1 MKVLRVLFLILG
13 LAIVATAQK
22 SILTGSVYDA
32 YGALIIGAKITAIN
46 EKGEKFEALTNND
59 GIYILNLPYNP
70 YRPEIVDF
78 KIAKYEIIVEKELLE
93 KTTIKNF
100 KFAPS
105 YKGKVNLDFA
115 MDVFVDINTIPI
127 QIEKDEKEK
136 PKLKSEL
143 HDTQTA
149 VLTGTVKLDKKLL
162 EGAVVKIRDENYN
175 EYFAKTDKKGNY
187 RVILPFGKYF
197 IYSTV
202 NDKCWMCAEF
212 YKRDFLINKEGE
224 INLDIELQFMGE
236 G

>member
-78 KIAKYEIIVEKELLE
+78 KIAKYEIIVEKENFE
-93 KTTIKNF
+93 KTIIKNF

-115 MDVFVDINTIPI
+115 MDVFVNINTITVQTNEVSEKKLKKNKSNYCGTIRDEFGAVIPSAEVEGKSSNGKKFKTSTNENGEFE
-127 QIEKDEKEK
+127 IEVIDGIYNILIKAESYKKAVLKNQKLPLELQNCVEI
-136 PKLKSEL
+136 KLKSNVPP
-143 HDTQTA
+143 HQIT
-149 VLTGTVKLDKKLL
+149 
-162 EGAVVKIRDENYN
+162 
-175 EYFAKTDKKGNY
+175 
-187 RVILPFGKYF
+187 
-197 IYSTV
+197 
-202 NDKCWMCAEF
+202 
-212 YKRDFLINKEGE
+212 
-224 INLDIELQFMGE
+224 
-236 G
+236 